1 MHSLRMAE
9 NILQLVLRE
18 AGKHAGKRVASIHVI
33 LPDRDSTESESLA
46 FCLEAMSQ
54 GTAAE
59 GAQIEIEVVPILAR
73 CPRCEKD
80 FVVDPYHPDACP
92 QCHGS
97 IDLLYDEEF
106 PAVAITL
113 E

>member
-9 NILQLVLRE
+9 NILQLALRE
-18 AGKHAGKRVASIHVI
+18 AGKHRGKRIASLHVT

-59 GAQIEIEVVPILAR
+59 GAQIEIELVPILAR
-73 CPRCEKD
+73 CPQCEMD
-80 FVVDPYHPDACP
+80 FVVDPHCP
-92 QCHGS
+92 ATCPRCHGNV
-97 IDLLYDEEF
+97 DLLHDEEF